1 MIKWQLRVG
10 AGLPRHTPAS
20 FPMMIPFLEAPKHQN
35 SSNKRSYRTPRSPSE
50 NHGKIYQSFRED
62 KGDEIIWVPLIKNL
76 SQPKKFCT
84 NIYINRKK
92 SHFPQM
98 LRDSATSWGHR
109 WRIKTFTAYRPA
121 CTSRRHSGRPFWE
134 GKPLYLVRNWAAAPC
149 CFWDF
154 TVLTVPFH
162 PTADTQYAPSAGAV
176 TCTTC
181 CAGCAFC
188 FPVSSF

>member
-10 AGLPRHTPAS
+10 AGLPRHTPVS

-84 NIYINRKK
+84 NIYKPKK
-92 SHFPQM
+92 ISFSTDVERFSDLLGAQVEDKNVHSLQ
-98 LRDSATSWGHR
+98 
-109 WRIKTFTAYRPA
+109 A
-121 CTSRRHSGRPFWE
+121 CLHLEEALWEAFLGREASLLGEELGCGSLLFL
-134 GKPLYLVRNWAAAPC
+134 GLHC
-149 CFWDF
+149 
-154 TVLTVPFH
+154 
-162 PTADTQYAPSAGAV
+162 PTK
-176 TCTTC
+176 
-181 CAGCAFC
+181 
-188 FPVSSF
+188 